1 MYFLQSDS
9 THTHTWSNGWL
20 TRALLSGGLAPEAP
34 PHAPAVNPKGS
45 PLDISAA
52 AVLCNQGAAE
62 EEAEDED
69 TGDGP
74 A

>member
-1 MYFLQSDS
+1 M
-9 THTHTWSNGWL
+9 
-20 TRALLSGGLAPEAP
+20 LSGGLAPEAP

-45 PLDISAA
+45 PLAISAA
-52 AVLCNQGAAE
+52 AVLCNQGDAE